1 MCVWVKEII
10 VYQQI
15 PFEVSN
21 QDVDYFLGLAD
32 CFWANL
38 AKPKQIPVV
47 LFYIRIWEK
56 VPDPHSAILL
66 PTSVADPDPWVSF
79 PWIRIRIKK
88 SLDPESGSLSNYT
101 DLPHCCQ
108 LFVRVG
114 HCVLLRSA
122 RNVLKRNVFF
132 SIFLRKVCKVR
143 NILLGFISCKKFEK
157 RTLKFF
163 DSRSRLLMC

>member
-1 MCVWVKEII
+1 MCFWVKEII
-10 VYQQI
+10 VFQQI

-122 RNVLKRNVFF
+122 RNVLK
-132 SIFLRKVCKVR
+132 C
-143 NILLGFISCKKFEK
+143 NILFFEFFAKSLQSTQHSFGFHKLLKIRKKNIK
-157 RTLKFF
+157 VLW
-163 DSRSRLLMC
+163 

>member
-1 MCVWVKEII
+1 MFLSKFSQTKTNTGSFVLYPDLGKCSGSAFRNTAANQCGGSGSVGII
-10 VYQQI
+10 
-15 PFEVSN
+15 S
-21 QDVDYFLGLAD
+21 L
-32 CFWANL
+32 
-38 AKPKQIPVV
+38 
-47 LFYIRIWEK
+47 
-56 VPDPHSAILL
+56 
-66 PTSVADPDPWVSF
+66 DPDPY
-79 PWIRIRIKK
+79 KK
-88 SLDPESGSLSNYT
+88 SLDPESGSVSNYT
-101 DLPHCCQ
+101 DSPHCCQ

>member
-1 MCVWVKEII
+1 MGII
-10 VYQQI
+10 
-15 PFEVSN
+15 S
-21 QDVDYFLGLAD
+21 L
-32 CFWANL
+32 
-38 AKPKQIPVV
+38 
-47 LFYIRIWEK
+47 
-56 VPDPHSAILL
+56 
-66 PTSVADPDPWVSF
+66 DPDPY
-79 PWIRIRIKK
+79 KK
-88 SLDPESGSLSNYT
+88 NLDPESGSVSNYT
-101 DLPHCCQ
+101 DSPHCCQ

-163 DSRSRLLMC
+163 DRVKKNARSFKKNQHSLCVLLKRTRVLFNRTCVLFKRTRVLFKRTRVLFNRTRVILKRTRVLFKGTCVLFKTTAGFF

>member
-1 MCVWVKEII
+1 MFLSKFSQTKTNTGSFVLYPDLGKSSGSAFRNTAANQCGGSGSVGII
-10 VYQQI
+10 
-15 PFEVSN
+15 S
-21 QDVDYFLGLAD
+21 L
-32 CFWANL
+32 
-38 AKPKQIPVV
+38 
-47 LFYIRIWEK
+47 
-56 VPDPHSAILL
+56 
-66 PTSVADPDPWVSF
+66 DPDPY
-79 PWIRIRIKK
+79 KK
-88 SLDPESGSLSNYT
+88 SLDPESGSVSNYT
-101 DLPHCCQ
+101 DSPHCCQ

-163 DSRSRLLMC
+163 DRVKKNARSFKKNQHSFWVS